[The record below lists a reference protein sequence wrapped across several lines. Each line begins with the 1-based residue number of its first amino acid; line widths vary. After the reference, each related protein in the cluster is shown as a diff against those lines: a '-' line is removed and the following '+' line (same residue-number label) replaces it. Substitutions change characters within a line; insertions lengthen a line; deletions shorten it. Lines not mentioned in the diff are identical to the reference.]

1 MPKLYKE
8 NEFRDNC
15 GFGLIA
21 SIEGAK
27 SRKIVTDSIN
37 ALISM
42 THRGGLGSDGKT
54 GDGCGILVDI
64 NKDFYKKILK
74 EEQNINLSG
83 RFGVAQ
89 IFYFKDLSKIL
100 KKIKTIFTDEGL
112 ELIAYRNVPL
122 NKKLLVSISL
132 DCMHNIYQLFIK
144 SVSYN
149 VS

>member
-21 SIEGAK
+21 SIEGVK

-64 NKDFYKKILK
+64 NKDFYYKTLK
-74 EEQNINLSG
+74 EEQNIKLSG
-83 RFGVAQ
+83 RFAIAQ

-112 ELIAYRNVPL
+112 ELIAFRNVPV
-122 NKKLLVSISL
+122 NKKVLQYRTKQQQCITV
-132 DCMHNIYQLFIK
+132 Y
-144 SVSYN
+144 
-149 VS
+149 

>member
-21 SIEGAK
+21 SIEGVK

-64 NKDFYKKILK
+64 NRVC
-74 EEQNINLSG
+74 N
-83 RFGVAQ
+83 
-89 IFYFKDLSKIL
+89 YFS
-100 KKIKTIFTDEGL
+100 
-112 ELIAYRNVPL
+112 
-122 NKKLLVSISL
+122 
-132 DCMHNIYQLFIK
+132 
-144 SVSYN
+144 
-149 VS
+149 